1 MFQCVLSIKLRHG
14 LLAHAKVLSTAT
26 GGFCTQISSA
36 ERGKFMSTL
45 ISLMP
50 LATGR
55 MIGMRSKAQ
64 PVRREIESA
73 ISHGNEVVV
82 DFNGVEATQSF
93 VDELI
98 GVLIFNRG
106 PSVLQSLAFKHCSGN
121 VKAII
126 QFVAAD
132 RSDQFVKRQRAASA
146 APRAR
151 DFSRSG
157 FTSLHA

>member
-1 MFQCVLSIKLRHG
+1 
-14 LLAHAKVLSTAT
+14 
-26 GGFCTQISSA
+26 
-36 ERGKFMSTL
+36 MSTL

-73 ISHGNEVVV
+73 ISCGDDVVV
-82 DFNGVEATQSF
+82 DFSGVEATQSF

-106 PSVLQSLAFKHCSGN
+106 PSVLESLAFKHCSGN

-126 QFVAAD
+126 HFVAAD
-132 RSDQFVKRQRAASA
+132 RADQFLKRQRSAGA
-146 APRAR
+146 APVAR

-157 FTSLHA
+157 FTALHA